1 MKGKLVSEMGM
12 VMKQVLHIRSLLL
25 VSVFCVAVSAQAQ
38 ELKPGITQQTPSI
51 AHYFSWVNHN
61 LEGATEAQTL
71 ANLEFFQWM
80 HDEYGMQL
88 DIYNISAGTMDGGT
102 SPYPLVNRTFDKKFP
117 NGFGAVSKKAAQ
129 MNTRLGVWGTPDG
142 FGNTPEETATRIE
155 TIVSLF
161 RDHNF
166 RLLQYDAGA
175 DGLLREDKYD
185 TYFEMLSKCK
195 EYCPDLV
202 ILDHRLPLG
211 PKVKDPILPML
222 PGVGAG
228 VETYIDVHQ
237 INRTTAA
244 HHRAQAMRRGVPSDL
259 SRLYDDHGVCFNS
272 CLDYWEDDLIL
283 QVFNRAM
290 AFAPSL
296 YGSPWF
302 LRDNEYPYLAFIFN
316 LHREYRDILIKGKIL
331 PKEQYGYCAVSRG
344 DETTRFITL
353 RNMSWTTKSFSISLG
368 KEIGIEKGKKVQVR
382 QYHPYIYDMGLHA
395 VGGSVKV
402 EVLPFRAALVKV
414 TTAAEKDAVT
424 VSGIPYHIVRNV
436 PGKPIEVKLLG
447 MPGESY
453 DVSVQARKG
462 FKLATLDA
470 KANKRLASGGTETV
484 AFGGEKLK
492 EDFMRHLASMQE
504 GADLEREEAQALFYA
519 TCYAGDS
526 NALEV
531 RSLLRSGET
540 SVPQVQKARD
550 AFFEKQL
557 FIDKGLWDKNMFDG
571 DSSTAFRTYQPYANS
586 RCAFLLDVG
595 KVQHVDKLVIECP
608 NVYSI
613 FPLQDNIGVWCYVS
627 ADLRHWDKVRFVSG
641 TRMEIDLSKIAS
653 WRYFRL
659 DNSPL
664 AITEVAGY
672 RAGEKVDR
680 QGWRGSNMFFSYESR
695 YPSWNNTNP
704 KVWKAEFTLE
714 QIPAGSYLCV
724 AVEGTHGGGYR
735 VLPGFKIDGKYVG
748 APDRAPSYNFNP
760 WEINRGATGGNHTF
774 YLPLTEEMKGKK
786 IEAYLLAPKNAKAK
800 PEIYMAAYP
809 IPFDSKTL
817 VLK

>member
-1 MKGKLVSEMGM
+1 V
-12 VMKQVLHIRSLLL
+12 KQILIISLLCFL
-25 VSVFCVAVSAQAQ
+25 SILCVALSAQ
-38 ELKPGITQQTPSI
+38 ETEIKPGITQQNPSV
-51 AHYFSWVNHN
+51 AHYSAWINHN
-61 LEGATEAQTL
+61 TEGATESQTL
-71 ANLEFFQWM
+71 ANLGFFQWM
-80 HDEYGMQL
+80 HDEYGMQV
-88 DIYNISAGTMDGGT
+88 DIYAFDAGTMDGIW
-102 SPYPLVNRTFDKKFP
+102 SPYPTDNKYFHKKFP
-117 NGFGAVSKKAAQ
+117 HGFGAVSKKAGE
-129 MNTRLGVWGTPDG
+129 MNTRLGVWCAPDG
-142 FGNTPEETATRIE
+142 FGNTPEETRARKE
-155 TIVSLF
+155 TIISLF

-166 RLLQYDAGA
+166 RLLKHDSGA

-185 TYFEMLSKCK
+185 TYYEMMAVCK
-195 EYCPDLV
+195 KYCPDLM

-211 PKVKDPILPML
+211 PKIKDPILPML

-244 HHRAQAMRRGVPSDL
+244 HNRAQAMRRGVPSDL
-259 SRLYDDHGVCFNS
+259 SRLYDDHGVCLNS

-283 QVFNRAM
+283 QAFNRSLAL
-290 AFAPSL
+290 APSV

-302 LRDNEYPYLAFIFN
+302 LRDDEYPYLAFIYN
-316 LHREYRDILIKGKIL
+316 LYRDYRDILIKGKIL

-395 VGGSVKV
+395 LGASVKV

-453 DVSVQARKG
+453 KVSVQAGKG
-462 FKLATLDA
+462 FKVATLDA
-470 KANKRLASGGTETV
+470 KANKRLASGGTETI

-492 EDFMRHLASMQE
+492 EDFTRHVASMRE
-504 GADLEREEAQALFYA
+504 SAGLEREEAQALFYA

-531 RSLLRSGET
+531 RALQRSGKT

-550 AFFEKQL
+550 AFFEKPL
-557 FIDKGLWDKNMFDG
+557 FVEKGLWDKNMFDG
-571 DSSTAFRTYQPYANS
+571 DGNTAFQKHQQFMNS
-586 RCAFLLDVG
+586 RTAFLLDLG
-595 KVQHVDKLVIECP
+595 KAQHMDRLVIECP
-608 NVYSI
+608 NVYSLW
-613 FPLQDNIGVWCYVS
+613 PVEYNIGIYCYVS
-627 ADLRHWDKVRFVSG
+627 ADLRLWDKVRLVSG
-641 TRMEIDLSKIAS
+641 TTMEIDLSKIAS
-653 WRYFRL
+653 WRYLRL
-659 DNSPL
+659 DHSPF
-664 AITEVAGY
+664 AISEIRGY
-672 RAGEKVDR
+672 RAGESVDR
-680 QGWRGSNMFFSYESR
+680 QGWRGSNLFHTFEKM

-704 KVWKAEFTLE
+704 NIWKSEFVLG

-724 AVEGTHGGGYR
+724 AVEGNNGGEYG
-735 VLPGFKIDGKYVG
+735 VVPGFKIDGKYVG
-748 APDRAPSYNFNP
+748 TPARAPSFNFNP
-760 WEINRGATGGNHTF
+760 WEGHRGTGGANRTF
-774 YLPLTEEMKGKK
+774 YLPLTEEMAGKK
-786 IEAYLLAPKNAKAK
+786 IEAYLVARKNLKIK
-800 PEIYMAAYP
+800 PEIYVAAYP
-809 IPFDSKTL
+809 IPFDSRTL
-817 VLK
+817 VLTQ